1 MQSWYWASQHLF
13 FTRETADFIQLLI
26 VIFLLNTS
34 SAAFFL
40 FYFYHFIISD
50 QNIDSFCIY
59 EICTVNSADYQ
70 SKFSVRK
77 TTTVLTLAITVYLTV
92 TDFWK

>member
-34 SAAFFL
+34 ILQFFL
-40 FYFYHFIISD
+40 HLWNLHCEFCWLPKQIFCKENYYSFNPGHYGLFDCHRFLEIAQGDWSIQIS
-50 QNIDSFCIY
+50 I
-59 EICTVNSADYQ
+59 
-70 SKFSVRK
+70 
-77 TTTVLTLAITVYLTV
+77 TLL
-92 TDFWK
+92 K